1 MPNGPEADGYTRRK
15 DLEERL
21 MTFPSIA
28 VLIFMLPGVLLMGFA
43 CFREWDFLLLFPDA
57 LLFITPFLVMKGFC
71 AFYRFKC
78 PQCRRRMKALLADC
92 TRERF
97 PAWDDGFSAC
107 THILTNKATHGSG
120 SWTASLPAITA

>member
-57 LLFITPFLVMKGFC
+57 LLFMTPFLVMKGFL
-71 AFYRFKC
+71 RVL
-78 PQCRRRMKALLADC
+78 PVQV
-92 TRERF
+92 
-97 PAWDDGFSAC
+97 PAMPPPHESIVG
-107 THILTNKATHGSG
+107 
-120 SWTASLPAITA
+120 